1 VSEKIR
7 ILVVDDHTVV
17 RKGLIAM
24 LETEPGMQII
34 GEAGNGVEAVELA
47 QALLPD
53 VVLMDLVMPVM
64 DGIEATRQIK
74 LIAPAVNVLV
84 LTSFSTNDKVL
95 PSLNAG
101 AIGYLLK
108 DSTPADLVRA
118 IHQVAQGEGS
128 LQPSITRQLLAQI
141 QASASPV
148 EPSQDEEL
156 TDRETEVLKHMA
168 HGYSNA
174 EIARLMV
181 VSNATVHTHVSRIL
195 SKLNLSSRTQAALY
209 ALKKGIVSLD
219 EPSAK

>member
-1 VSEKIR
+1 MSEKIR
-7 ILVVDDHTVV
+7 ILVADDHIVV

-24 LETEPGMQII
+24 LETDVDMQII
-34 GEAGNGVEAVELA
+34 GEACNGAEALEMA
-47 QALLPD
+47 QKLIPD
-53 VVLMDLVMPVM
+53 VVLMDLVMPIM

-74 LIAPAVNVLV
+74 QTVPSVNILV

-108 DSTPADLVRA
+108 DSTPADLIRA

-128 LQPSITRQLLAQI
+128 LNPTVTRQVLAQM
-141 QASASPV
+141 QSPAV
-148 EPSQDEEL
+148 PAEEEL
-156 TDRETEVLKHMA
+156 TERETEVIKLMA

-174 EIARLMV
+174 EIARLLV
-181 VSNATVHTHVSRIL
+181 VSNATVHTHVSRVL

-209 ALKKGIVSLD
+209 ALKKGLVSLGE
-219 EPSAK
+219 EPPK